1 MKLSVVL
8 TVLIGIL
15 VLACSSDIRDET
27 PKTRDASKEKSE
39 IINGNT
45 NANSIAEES
54 TVKITI
60 STADDE
66 YVNSGVI
73 VGDGRFVVT
82 YAPITVDS
90 SHLSLIHI

>member
-39 IINGNT
+39 IING
-45 NANSIAEES
+45 ECM
-54 TVKITI
+54 TVKN
-60 STADDE
+60 
-66 YVNSGVI
+66 V
-73 VGDGRFVVT
+73 
-82 YAPITVDS
+82 
-90 SHLSLIHI
+90 